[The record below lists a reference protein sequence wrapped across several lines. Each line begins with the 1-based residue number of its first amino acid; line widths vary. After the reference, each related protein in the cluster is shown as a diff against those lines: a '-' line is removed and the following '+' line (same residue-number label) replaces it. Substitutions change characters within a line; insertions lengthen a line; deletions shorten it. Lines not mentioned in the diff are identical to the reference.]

1 VQLVLNFLSF
11 LRKQESASVPDETLD
26 SCFRILKSDSCIS
39 KFFLNRSHN
48 PLIINYPVIQL
59 SADRKFL
66 QRSAFPNTRNRQKA
80 VIMKSLKLGTQL
92 NIAFFIALFVPLTI
106 ATLYSIVY
114 YSNKIQQEALQTIS
128 SNLKAAALIYE
139 NKLSETES
147 LAKAY
152 AQKRTVVFFFNL
164 FMNEKLGI
172 DLAKEASMS
181 GTDMITLIDTRY
193 TVVSRSHNPKQF
205 GDMIPKSI
213 FTEAALAGK
222 TVFGTEILFPEEILQ
237 EGLKISD
244 AQKLI
249 ALTASAPVYDRNQ
262 QEIMG
267 AVIVRRILNN
277 ETVIVGKIYES
288 INADA
293 GIFESDTLVATNI
306 SDKEKR
312 RQIEKL
318 SPRVQKAVIEAGL
331 PFEEINIKT
340 GGYLAKYLPLPD
352 PSGKPV
358 GALMVKLD
366 ATRYAQTRFTAIAVL
381 IAISLLG
388 FILAFTIK
396 IIIHRRILIPVENLR
411 QGTQRIAN
419 GEYSYQ
425 LPAVS
430 HDEIGL
436 LSRAFNK
443 MAVQLGERDRL
454 KNEFLSNTSHE
465 IRTPLHG
472 IIGIAESLIDGATG
486 KLPEKTVSNLSMIV
500 SNARRLSNLVNDIL
514 DFSKLQDG
522 TLEVPA
528 RPVDVHVVTDIVL
541 TLAQP
546 LVGKKAVDL
555 INTID
560 PDVPPASA
568 DENRLQQILLNLVG
582 NAIKFTPFGKVE
594 VSAEIIGEE
603 LSIMVS
609 DTGIGIPEDKFDII
623 FESFEQGDGSVAREY
638 GGTGLGLAV
647 TKKLV
652 GLYGGKI
659 QVSSVVGEGSQ
670 FVFTLPVSKEKPKE
684 TQGVSGSTEQ
694 SLSLLQT
701 AEPALL
707 EISGP
712 EEGHFRLL
720 VVDDEPINIQ
730 VLVNLFSM
738 SNYFIL
744 KALNGMEAIEL
755 VQKHGKPDLVLLDVM
770 MPKMSGFEVCQKLR
784 EIWSPSELPIILL
797 TAKNQIEDLVKGFE
811 VGASDYITK
820 PFSKNE
826 LLARTMLHLQLSLAT
841 AERQRKEEELKAARK
856 TAESASKAK
865 SEFLANMSH
874 EIRTPMNAII
884 GMSELLMETDLT
896 SEQRQFVEIFR
907 ANGDALLDI
916 INDIIDLSK
925 VESGKIELEKTD
937 FNLMELLEKTC
948 ELLASPAHSKG
959 LELNNYLDPEL
970 PAFLSGDPVRLRQ
983 IIVNLIG
990 NAIKFT
996 EQGEIVLRCKRINA
1010 PGEEDAELVF
1020 SVSDTGIGIPED
1032 KQEKIFESFT
1042 QADASTVR
1050 KYGGTGLGLAIS
1062 KQLAELMGGRMWLES
1077 TEGQGSTFYFTAA
1090 FTVQTNPLPETVSPE
1105 PVNFEGLRTLVIDD
1119 NATNRMILRT
1129 VMNKWG
1135 SVVTEAEDGE
1145 TGLSEL
1151 KRANN
1156 AGEPYD
1162 LILLDCR
1169 MPGMDGFDVA
1179 EQIRQ
1184 NQSLAGMT
1192 VMMITSDNRKDH
1204 AEKVRET
1211 GISAYMVKPVKQA
1224 ELMEM
1229 IKAVLAKAGHKT
1241 EKTFTRAKSEEAD
1254 SLCPMK
1260 ILLVDDY
1267 KHNRFIIQKYL
1278 KDTPVQ
1284 ADIAEN
1290 GAEAV
1295 EKFESGEYDLVLMD
1309 MQMPVMDGYTATRKI
1324 REFENQHKKIQT
1336 PVIALSAYALKEE
1349 IQKSLDAGCNEHLTK
1364 PIKKAKLLDVLSK
1377 YAEAVEN

>member
-1 VQLVLNFLSF
+1 M
-11 LRKQESASVPDETLD
+11 R
-26 SCFRILKSDSCIS
+26 
-39 KFFLNRSHN
+39 
-48 PLIINYPVIQL
+48 
-59 SADRKFL
+59 
-66 QRSAFPNTRNRQKA
+66 
-80 VIMKSLKLGTQL
+80 SLKLGTQL

-106 ATLYSIVY
+106 ATVYSIVY
-114 YSNKIQQEALQTIS
+114 YSNKIQQEALQTVS
-128 SNLKAAALIYE
+128 SNLKVAALIYE
-139 NKLSETES
+139 NRLAETEN

-152 AQKRTVVFFFNL
+152 AQKKTVVFFFNL
-164 FMNEKLGI
+164 LMNEKLAT

-193 TVVSRSHNPKQF
+193 RVVSRSHSPKQF
-205 GDMIPKSI
+205 GDMIPRSV

-222 TVFGTEILFPEEILQ
+222 TNFGTEILFPEEIIQ
-237 EGLKISD
+237 EGLKISG

-277 ETVIVGKIYES
+277 ESAIVGKIYES
-288 INADA
+288 IGGDA
-293 GIFESDTLVATNI
+293 GIFEGDALVASNI
-306 SDKEKR
+306 PDNEKR
-312 RQIEKL
+312 RPFEKL
-318 SPRVQKAVIEAGL
+318 SPQVQKAVIEQGGS
-331 PFEEINIKT
+331 FETIRIKK
-340 GGYLAKYLPLPD
+340 GGYLAKYHPLLNPA
-352 PSGKPV
+352 GKPV

-366 ATRYAQTRFTAIAVL
+366 ATRYAQTRFTAIAAL
-381 IAISLLG
+381 LAISLIG

-396 IIIHRRILIPVENLR
+396 IIIYRRILIPVENLR

-430 HDEIGL
+430 QDEIGL

-443 MAVQLGERDRL
+443 MAIQLGERDRL

-472 IIGIAESLIDGATG
+472 IIGIAESLIDGAAGRLSEETCA
-486 KLPEKTVSNLSMIV
+486 NLSMIV
-500 SNARRLSNLVNDIL
+500 ANARRLSNLVNDIL
-514 DFSKLQDG
+514 DFSKLQDRN
-522 TLEVPA
+522 LELPVRA
-528 RPVDVHVVTDIVL
+528 VDVHVVTDIVL
-541 TLAQP
+541 TLARP
-546 LVGKKAVDL
+546 LAGKKKVDL
-555 INTID
+555 VNAID
-560 PDVPPASA
+560 PDLPPASA

-582 NAIKFTPFGKVE
+582 NAVKFTPCGKVE
-594 VSAEIIGEE
+594 VSAEASREQLCIT
-603 LSIMVS
+603 VT
-609 DTGIGIPEDKFDII
+609 DTGIGIPQDKFDII

-652 GLYGGKI
+652 ELYGGTI
-659 QVSSVVGEGSQ
+659 RVSSVVGEGSQ
-670 FVFTLPVSKEKPKE
+670 FSFTLPVSKEKPNE
-684 TQGVSGSTEQ
+684 NSGTREKPLSPLQ
-694 SLSLLQT
+694 S
-701 AEPALL
+701 AEPTLV
-707 EISGP
+707 EIPGP
-712 EEGHFRLL
+712 EEGHFRIL
-720 VVDDEPINIQ
+720 VVDDEPVNIQ
-730 VLVNLFSM
+730 VLVNLFSL
-738 SNYFIL
+738 SNYCIL
-744 KALNGMEAIEL
+744 NAPNGIEAMEL
-755 VQKHGKPDLVLLDVM
+755 VEKFGKPDLVLLDVM
-770 MPKMSGFEVCQKLR
+770 MPRMSGFEVCQKLR
-784 EIWSPSELPIILL
+784 ETWSPSELPIILL
-797 TAKNQIEDLVKGFE
+797 TAKNQIEDLIKGFE

-841 AERQRKEEELKAARK
+841 ADRQRREQELKAARE

-896 SEQRQFVEIFR
+896 PEQRQFVEIFR
-907 ANGDALLDI
+907 TNGEALLDL

-925 VESGKIELEKTD
+925 VESGKIEIEKID
-937 FNLMELLEKTC
+937 FNLIELLEKTC
-948 ELLASPAHSKG
+948 ELLASPARGKG

-970 PAFLSGDPVRLRQ
+970 PGFLNGDPARLRQ
-983 IIVNLIG
+983 IIVNLLG
-990 NAIKFT
+990 NSIKFT
-996 EQGEIVLRCKRINA
+996 TEGQIVLRCRRTNN
-1010 PGEEDAELVF
+1010 PGEKDAELLF

-1062 KQLAELMGGRMWLES
+1062 RQLAELMGGKMWVES
-1077 TEGQGSTFYFTAA
+1077 REGEGSTFYFTATFA
-1090 FTVQTNPLPETVSPE
+1090 VQTNPLSEAVPPE
-1105 PVNFEGLRTLVIDD
+1105 PVNLEGLRTLVIDD
-1119 NATNRMILRT
+1119 NATNRMILKT
-1129 VMNKWG
+1129 MMTKWG
-1135 SVVTEAEDGE
+1135 SAITEAEDGKQ
-1145 TGLSEL
+1145 GLSEL
-1151 KRANN
+1151 KRADD
-1156 AGEPYD
+1156 AGMPYD

-1169 MPGMDGFDVA
+1169 MPGMDGFEVA
-1179 EQIRQ
+1179 AQIKL
-1184 NQSLAGMT
+1184 NPALSGVT
-1192 VMMITSDNRKDH
+1192 VMMILSDNRKDH
-1204 AEKVRET
+1204 AEKVREM
-1211 GISAYMVKPVKQA
+1211 GISGYMVKPVKQA

-1229 IKAVLAKAGHKT
+1229 IKTVLGKAGHRA
-1241 EKTFTRAKSEEAD
+1241 EKAVIRGNIP
-1254 SLCPMK
+1254 PMK

-1284 ADIAEN
+1284 TDIAEN

-1309 MQMPVMDGYTATRKI
+1309 MQMPVMDGYAATRKI
-1324 REFENQHKKIQT
+1324 REFEARLGKKQI

-1364 PIKKAKLLDVLSK
+1364 PIKKAKLLEVLFKWQGGKSQVAGCNSQVADCKPQGAGCNSQDAGCKSK
-1377 YAEAVEN
+1377 GAGCKPQGEGCKSQGKGCKSQVDRLQVPGR